1 MDYYFWTTPYNYYKS
16 EQFCEADESFYAYS
30 SDSYHVLWSVFVNHC
45 GRKKAKSHT
54 KTDDLNNRSFKWE
67 KQLLIPLTIYQHSF
81 WQPLLC
87 YFMRMAWGWQ
97 IWHTGWQK
105 IWRTYCTPYNCIKY
119 KLFSSFFH
127 SQNLEKI
134 YTNAVTKDPT
144 TPQMC
149 CYATLWNVS
158 VLKATIENKASVT
171 INFMKLTT
179 GNNVVFCLSYC
190 LK

>member
-1 MDYYFWTTPYNYYKS
+1 MKRMKVFMRILVTVTMYCD
-16 EQFCEADESFYAYS
+16 QFLLITVAE
-30 SDSYHVLWSVFVNHC
+30 
-45 GRKKAKSHT
+45 KKQKVIQR
-54 KTDDLNNRSFKWE
+54 LMILIIEVFKWE

-149 CYATLWNVS
+149 CYTTLWNVS